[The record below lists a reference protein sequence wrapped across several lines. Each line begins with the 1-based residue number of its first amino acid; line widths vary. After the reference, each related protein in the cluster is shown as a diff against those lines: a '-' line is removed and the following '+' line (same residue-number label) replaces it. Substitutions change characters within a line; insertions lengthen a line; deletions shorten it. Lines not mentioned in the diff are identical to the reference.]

1 MTPWPTTTPRR
12 WQREALPLALDAIRA
27 KTPAVVSAVMGAGKS
42 VLLAEIC
49 ASGRGRV
56 VVTVPTV
63 ALVDQLTGTL
73 SARLGPEVGRYY
85 THAKEA
91 DKRITVCCLPS
102 LPQLVSDPAFT
113 PPALWIADECFAAG
127 TLVGDTPIEA
137 VRIGDMVSAF
147 DAASSRISR
156 RAVTAIM
163 ARAPRQLLRLHAAG
177 RTVVCTPEHPMW
189 TTDGWMPALRCDGL
203 CLMLHTEAIASE
215 AAHDGKKL
223 VNRRWKVH
231 DLRRVVRRDV
241 ERGEATVAQGANVLR
256 RPLHEHLQVPKDQP
270 RSSGKAAPM
279 GRGSHVWSQKP
290 YARPRRKSEGG
301 DNASRHWLASASA
314 RRERDG
320 SDRAPTIACV
330 SFGLADGGAYRNR
343 HGVWHRSPNV
353 IQGRH
358 CAPSAQGGDRS
369 GREQPPRAPVQATRR
384 EGGGCLA
391 WHRVDRIEVL
401 ERGSDGRFGGL
412 CPDGLVYNLE
422 IEGLHTYTANG
433 FVVHNCHKTEAPT
446 VLSAHAA
453 LRPHASLGVTATP
466 FLADEKA
473 ALSLWER
480 VIYRY
485 AAADAFADGVLVRP
499 EIRHWQGGEVT
510 VDEAAATMIRDCDG
524 PGLANA
530 VSIED
535 AEDFARN
542 LTQAGTPARPIHS
555 KLSRSEQAGRI
566 EALRQG
572 RIRCLVHVN
581 MLSEGIDLP
590 WLRWLAMRRPV
601 GSRVRFCQEIGR
613 VLRASPGKDR
623 AVLLDFHDLFGAFGL
638 TYEAALGE
646 GMRATPLESK
656 PMSEQEAQD
665 CIDPEAP
672 MIKAVEHWRRYLRLL
687 VTDFLAAGAIE
698 VKIAGGGWRKREA
711 SARQFEAARKAVAGL
726 ARDTSTPL
734 AHRKALCRIADH
746 AEMLNRGECS
756 DLLTIGFC
764 LRDRRRDRLPWPV
777 VVEADA

>member
-1 MTPWPTTTPRR
+1 M
-12 WQREALPLALDAIRA
+12 
-27 KTPAVVSAVMGAGKS
+27 
-42 VLLAEIC
+42 
-49 ASGRGRV
+49 
-56 VVTVPTV
+56 
-63 ALVDQLTGTL
+63 
-73 SARLGPEVGRYY
+73 
-85 THAKEA
+85 
-91 DKRITVCCLPS
+91 
-102 LPQLVSDPAFT
+102 
-113 PPALWIADECFAAG
+113 
-127 TLVGDTPIEA
+127 
-137 VRIGDMVSAF
+137 
-147 DAASSRISR
+147 
-156 RAVTAIM
+156 
-163 ARAPRQLLRLHAAG
+163 
-177 RTVVCTPEHPMW
+177 
-189 TTDGWMPALRCDGL
+189 
-203 CLMLHTEAIASE
+203 
-215 AAHDGKKL
+215 
-223 VNRRWKVH
+223 
-231 DLRRVVRRDV
+231 
-241 ERGEATVAQGANVLR
+241 
-256 RPLHEHLQVPKDQP
+256 
-270 RSSGKAAPM
+270 
-279 GRGSHVWSQKP
+279 
-290 YARPRRKSEGG
+290 
-301 DNASRHWLASASA
+301 
-314 RRERDG
+314 
-320 SDRAPTIACV
+320 
-330 SFGLADGGAYRNR
+330 
-343 HGVWHRSPNV
+343 
-353 IQGRH
+353 
-358 CAPSAQGGDRS
+358 
-369 GREQPPRAPVQATRR
+369 
-384 EGGGCLA
+384 
-391 WHRVDRIEVL
+391 
-401 ERGSDGRFGGL
+401 
-412 CPDGLVYNLE
+412 
-422 IEGLHTYTANG
+422 
-433 FVVHNCHKTEAPT
+433 
-446 VLSAHAA
+446 LSAHAA